1 VKINKIQILIPGGGF
16 YGGLESLHQFVYMA
30 NSLGVEISCVYI
42 PTQNIIGK
50 NITFKKNINLK
61 NYKIKIDRK
70 IDDTKNVCLVVP
82 ETFTGYIRAIR
93 KAKISIWWLSVDN
106 YIDKIKSENQQNLR
120 NYLVL
125 LANFSRKFFFSI
137 INLNHYNKSLS
148 LKEIKNKKIIHL
160 CQSYYSYEFLKKKK
174 LKNLLMLK
182 DFIQSRNRKKFKK
195 KIDIILNSNKGQKY
209 NDLFTKEYNE
219 IFKIEKLKNMSLKQ
233 TQKKLNQSRFFI
245 DFGHHPGRDRIP
257 REAVSQ
263 GSKILIKKEGAAKN
277 KFDVNIDD
285 NYKFTEYDLDNEMK
299 ILEFLTINKILD
311 NNWYNVKAY
320 SKKINNDKMEMKK
333 QIKQFIKKINYEKK

>member
-1 VKINKIQILIPGGGF
+1 MKINKIQILIPGGGF

-30 NSLGVEISCVYI
+30 NSLGVKITCVYI
-42 PTQNIIGK
+42 PTQSIIGK
-50 NITFKKNINLK
+50 KISFRKNINLK

-70 IDDTKNVCLVVP
+70 IDDTKNVCLVIP

-106 YIDKIKSENQQNLR
+106 YIDKIKLENQQNFK

-125 LANFSRKFFFSI
+125 LANIFRKIFFSF
-137 INLNHYNKSLS
+137 INLNHYNKSLT
-148 LKEIKNKKIIHL
+148 LNEIKNKKIIHL
-160 CQSYYSYEFLKKKK
+160 CQSYYSYKFLKKKK
-174 LKNLLMLK
+174 IKNLLILK
-182 DFIQSRNRKKFKK
+182 DFIQIRNRKKFKK
-195 KIDIILNSNKGQKY
+195 NIDIILNSNKGQKY
-209 NDLFTKEYNE
+209 NELFIKEYKE
-219 IFKIEKLKNMSLKQ
+219 IFKIKKLKNMSLNL
-233 TQKKLNQSRFFI
+233 TQKKLNQSKFFI

-263 GSKILIKKEGAAKN
+263 GSKVLIMKEGAAKN
-277 KFDVNIDD
+277 KLDVNINND
-285 NYKFTEYDLDNEMK
+285 YKFTEYNLDNEMK

-311 NNWYNVKAY
+311 KNWYNVKAY
-320 SKKINNDKMEMKK
+320 LKKINNDKIEMKK

>member
-1 VKINKIQILIPGGGF
+1 MKINKIQILIPGGGF

-30 NSLGVEISCVYI
+30 KSLGVEISCVYI
-42 PTQNIIGK
+42 PTQNILGK
-50 NITFKKNINLK
+50 NISFKKNINLK
-61 NYKIKIDRK
+61 NYKIKIESK
-70 IDDTKNVCLVVP
+70 IDDTKNVCIVIP
-82 ETFTGYIRAIR
+82 ETFTGYIKIIR

-125 LANFSRKFFFSI
+125 LADFSRKIFFSF
-137 INLNHYNKSLS
+137 INLNHHAKSLS
-148 LKEIKNKKIIHL
+148 LNEIKNKKIIHL
-160 CQSYYSYEFLKKKK
+160 CQSYYSYKFLKKKK
-174 LKNLLMLK
+174 FKNLLMLK
-182 DFIQSRNRKKFKK
+182 DFIQIRNRRKFKK
-195 KIDIILNSNKGQKY
+195 NIDIILNSNKGQKY
-209 NDLFTKEYNE
+209 NELFIKEYNE
-219 IFKIEKLKNMSLKQ
+219 IFKIEKLKNMSLNQ
-233 TQKKLNQSRFFI
+233 TQKKLHQSKFFI

-263 GSKILIKKEGAAKN
+263 GAKILIKKEGAAKN
-277 KFDVNIDD
+277 KFDVNIDN
-285 NYKFTEYDLDNEMK
+285 NYKFTEYNLDNEIK

-320 SKKINNDKMEMKK
+320 SQKINNDKIEMKK

>member
-1 VKINKIQILIPGGGF
+1 MKINKIQILIPGGGF
-16 YGGLESLHQFVYMA
+16 YGGLESLHQFIYMA
-30 NSLGVEISCVYI
+30 NSLGVKIRCVYI

-50 NITFKKNINLK
+50 NISFRKNINLK

-70 IDDTKNVCLVVP
+70 IDDTKNVCLVIP

-106 YIDKIKSENQQNLR
+106 YIDKIKSENQKNLR

-125 LANFSRKFFFSI
+125 LTNFFKKIFFSF
-137 INLNHYNKSLS
+137 INLNHYNKSLG
-148 LKEIKNKKIIHL
+148 LNEIKNKKIIHL

-174 LKNLLMLK
+174 IKNLLILK
-182 DFIQSRNRKKFKK
+182 DFIQIRNRKKFKK
-195 KIDIILNSNKGQKY
+195 NIDIILNSNKGEKY
-209 NDLFTKEYNE
+209 NELFIKEYNE
-219 IFKIEKLKNMSLKQ
+219 IFKIKKLKNMSLNL
-233 TQKKLNQSRFFI
+233 TQKKLNQSKFFI

-257 REAVSQ
+257 REAVLQ
-263 GSKILIKKEGAAKN
+263 GSKVLIMKEGAAKN
-277 KFDVNIDD
+277 KLDVNINND
-285 NYKFTEYDLDNEMK
+285 YKFTEYNLDNEMK

-311 NNWYNVKAY
+311 KNWYNVKAY
-320 SKKINNDKMEMKK
+320 LKKINNDKIEMKK